1 MKILSNI
8 YLIKNRP
15 FNAVYLAILLAFASC
30 TSTPE
35 KVASNTEK
43 DIFCIPKQ
51 LQPIMA
57 VDTVTQELV
66 MHELLLTG
74 KIGFDEERVIKVFP
88 LAGGIV
94 QRVEVQLGDYVE
106 KGKILAVLS
115 SSDIADL
122 ERDFSAAESNLSI
135 ADKNLAAAEEMFKSG
150 LTTERD
156 FNVSQKEKIKAKSEV
171 ARINELLRIYSGSGK
186 SDYIVRAPMSG
197 FIMEKKV
204 NTNMQIRTD
213 NSDNLFTISDVKQV
227 WVIANVYESDIAKVK
242 LGYEAV
248 VTTIA
253 YPGVEYKGKVDKIYN
268 VLDAENKVMKVRIQ
282 LQNDG
287 YLLKPEMFAN
297 VRIVYTE
304 NKSMTTVPS
313 RSVIF
318 EHSKNYVVV
327 YKDLCHV
334 AVQEISIYHTYNDK
348 TYIYEAYPKA
358 GDRVISRS
366 QLLIYNA
373 LTQ

>member
-1 MKILSNI
+1 MKILSNFYI
-8 YLIKNRP
+8 LNKRKYCV
-15 FNAVYLAILLAFASC
+15 VYLAIIMAFSSC
-30 TSTPE
+30 ANDPV
-35 KVASNTEK
+35 KVQSKAGKE
-43 DIFCIPKQ
+43 IFCIPKQ
-51 LQPIMA
+51 LQPIMS

-94 QRVEVQLGDYVE
+94 QRVDVQLGDYVE

-115 SSDIADL
+115 SSDIANL

-135 ADKNLAAAEEMFKSG
+135 ADKNLSAAEEMFKSG

-156 FNVSQKEKIKAKSEV
+156 FNVSQKEKVKAQSEV

-186 SDYIVRAPMSG
+186 SDYIIRAPISG

-204 NTNMQIRTD
+204 NTNMQIRAD

-227 WVIANVYESDIAKVK
+227 WVIANVYESDIAKIK

-253 YPGVEYKGKVDKIYN
+253 YPGEEYKGKVDKIYN
-268 VLDAENKVMKVRIQ
+268 VLDADNKVMRVRIQ
-282 LQNDG
+282 LQNEG

-297 VRIVYTE
+297 VRIVYAE

-327 YKDLCHV
+327 YKDLCNV
-334 AVQEISIYHTYNDK
+334 AVQEITIYHTHNDK